1 MNIPT
6 LQRLCRMVPALVLV
20 LALLTGCSLLDR
32 DYGVVEPHA
41 NRYWEDSASD
51 ILRAESYQ
59 DLVNTLMLL
68 VEQHGESGM
77 LRLYLTD
84 VGYIAALDMMRQ
96 AITEVREE
104 TAIGSYSLE
113 RMDFNMEELRNSYY
127 QVELHPVYR
136 RTAEDLAA
144 IQETASSSAIYD
156 MLLRAYE
163 EGEERLTVRYAYL
176 AEEQEVLL
184 QNIRQLQ
191 AELEGF
197 VLPGE
202 GGESG
207 QEEIP
212 TEEPSGEEEPTVP
225 EVSGEA
231 GETGEEEPVPPD
243 YVLWEVNLYPPNG
256 ESSIV
261 EIFLKPEAPESPAA

>member
-6 LQRLCRMVPALVLV
+6 LRRRAA
-20 LALLTGCSLLDR
+20 LALALALAIAPLTGCSLLDR

-41 NRYWEDSASD
+41 NRYWEDSAGD

-84 VGYIAALDMMRQ
+84 VGYIAALDMMRR

-104 TAIGSYSLE
+104 TAIGSYTLE

-127 QVELHPVYR
+127 QVELRPVYR
-136 RTAEDLAA
+136 RTAEELAA

-163 EGEERLTVRYAYL
+163 AGEERLTVRYAYL

-197 VLPGE
+197 PDA
-202 GGESG
+202 GGEA
-207 QEEIP
+207 EEPPEEPAEP
-212 TEEPSGEEEPTVP
+212 TEPVEPAEPVEGGEEEP
-225 EVSGEA
+225 
-231 GETGEEEPVPPD
+231 PPAD

-261 EIFLKPEAPESPAA
+261 EIFLRPEVPAA